1 MSDFFYSQKYFNNF
15 NRTLFWV
22 SSVTDISHSIYKS
35 QFLLSLHLLKLKRVL
50 NNKCI
55 MEKEVQKL
63 ICDANEA
70 VARVAHKTNEV
81 CAIYPI
87 TPASPMG
94 EHVDVYSSN
103 GETNIWNNI
112 PRIVE
117 MQSEGGAAGAV
128 HGSLQAGALTT
139 TFTASQGLLLMI
151 PNMYKIAGELLP
163 TVIHVAARTIATHAL
178 SIFGDHSDV
187 MATRQ
192 TGFSML
198 FGGSVQEAQDFALI
212 SQTATLKSRIPFL
225 NIFDGFRTSHEISK
239 IDAIS
244 DNTIKSMMPEDKI
257 MAHKKRSLD
266 PDHPVV
272 RGTSQN
278 PDVFFQARE
287 AANTFYDKVPEIVQN
302 TMDEF
307 YKHTGRKYSLF
318 YYVGHQ
324 EAEKLIVIMGS
335 GQGPVLEAVDTMVKN
350 GEKVGAIIVRLFR
363 PFSISHFIDAIPKT
377 VKNVAVLD
385 RTKEPGSIGE
395 PLYLDIVTA
404 FNESN
409 RDMPR
414 IIGGRFGLSS
424 KEFDPAMVKSVY
436 DELDK
441 DIPKN
446 HFTIGINDDVS
457 HTSLE
462 IGSRLETVKSTF
474 NCMFYGLGSDG
485 TVGANKNSIKIIG
498 ETTDNYVQGYFVYD
512 SKKAGAQTVSHLRF
526 GPKPI
531 YSTYLIHKA
540 NFIACHQFN
549 FIEKYDI
556 LKNIKKGGTFLL
568 NAPFSNETIWNNLP
582 RRMQEEIIEN
592 ELEFY
597 VIDATNVAQEAK
609 LGKRTNTIL
618 QTCFFAIS
626 GILPKEEAIEK
637 IKNAIVKSYAHKGD
651 KVVQMNFNAVDKS
664 LENLQKVDYPKKIT
678 NNRELKSMMTGT
690 DDPFVKE
697 ILGKIL
703 AGKGDELP
711 VSAFPVDGTFPTGT
725 TQYEKRG
732 IADFIPIWDDEHLCT
747 QCNKCVVICPHAAIR
762 AKVVSNT
769 DLVDA
774 PKTLKTIAAKGRP
787 FKSDVESY
795 VLQVSPE
802 DCTGCDLCVAVC
814 PAVSKEIDDFKSINM
829 HKKLDVEKE
838 ENINW
843 DYFVNLPEY
852 DRTALQITNVKG
864 SQFLEPLFEFS
875 GACSGCGETPYIKLL
890 TQLFGDSILIANA
903 TGCSSIY
910 GGNLPTTPYKTNEF
924 GRGPAWA
931 NSLFEDNAEFG
942 LGMKLALSKKQEIAV
957 DLLKSLEL
965 LVGSEIVEAI
975 LNNPEETEIQKA
987 KKIDDIEI
995 LKKTLKTIDNDD
1007 DAVKLNQLTE
1017 YLRRKAVWILG
1028 GDGWAYDIGYGGVDH
1043 VLASGEDINIMV
1055 LDTEVYSNTG
1065 GQTSKATPLG
1075 ASAKFSV
1082 SGKRTSK
1089 KSLALQA
1096 VSYENVYVAQVAIG
1110 AKDLQTLKAI
1120 EEAMAY
1126 PGPSIIIAYSH
1137 CGEHGYDLKDG
1148 ALQQE
1153 KAVETGYWPLFRF
1166 NPSKP
1171 KGKKFKLDS
1180 KAPSLP
1186 LSDFMYNE
1194 TRFTRVVKENA
1205 ELGESLL
1212 KQAQEE
1218 VNNKWE
1224 RLDLYRNM

>member
-1 MSDFFYSQKYFNNF
+1 ME
-15 NRTLFWV
+15 
-22 SSVTDISHSIYKS
+22 
-35 QFLLSLHLLKLKRVL
+35 
-50 NNKCI
+50 NKF
-55 MEKEVQKL
+55 QKL

-94 EHVDVYSSN
+94 EHVDVFSSN
-103 GETNIWNNI
+103 NEKNIWGNI
-112 PRIVE
+112 PKIVE

-163 TVIHVAARTIATHAL
+163 TVIHVAARTVATHAL

-187 MATRQ
+187 MAARQ
-192 TGFSML
+192 TGFAML
-198 FGGSVQEAQDFALI
+198 FGGSVQEAHDFALI
-212 SQTATLKSRIPFL
+212 SQVATLRARIPFL

-239 IDAIS
+239 IDEIPE
-244 DNTIKSMMPEDKI
+244 DVIKAMMPEDKI

-287 AANTFYDKVPEIVQN
+287 AANLYYENVPEIVQK
-302 TMDEF
+302 TMDDF
-307 YKHTGRKYSLF
+307 YKHTGRQYNLF
-318 YYVGHQ
+318 DYVGHPK
-324 EAEKLIVIMGS
+324 AEKIIIIMGS
-335 GQGPVLEAVDTMVKN
+335 GQGPVMEAVDTMVKN

-363 PFSISHFIDAIPKT
+363 PFSINHLIESIPHT
-377 VKNVAVLD
+377 VQKIAVLD

-395 PLYLDIVTA
+395 PLYLDLVTA
-404 FNESN
+404 FAESN
-409 RDMPR
+409 RNQPK
-414 IIGGRFGLSS
+414 IIGGRYGLSS
-424 KEFDPAMVKSVY
+424 KEFDPAMVKAIY

-441 DIPKN
+441 EKSKN

-457 HTSLE
+457 HKSLTV
-462 IGSRLETVKSTF
+462 GQRLETIKSTF

-540 NFIACHQFN
+540 DFIACHQFN

-568 NAPFSNETIWNNLP
+568 NAPYSNKEIWNELP
-582 RRMQEEIIEN
+582 KKMQEEILEN
-592 ELEFY
+592 ELDFY
-597 VIDATNVAQEAK
+597 CIDATKVAHEAN
-609 LGKRTNTIL
+609 LGKRTNTVL

-626 GILPKEEAIEK
+626 GVLPREEAIQK
-637 IKNAIVKSYAHKGD
+637 IKDAIVKSYSHKGD
-651 KVVQMNFNAVDKS
+651 KIVQMNFNAVDAS
-664 LENLQKVDYPKKIT
+664 LENLQKVNYPKNIT
-678 NNRELKSMMTGT
+678 NDRPLKTMMNGAN
-690 DDPFVKE
+690 DPFVKE

-725 TQYEKRG
+725 TQFEKRG
-732 IADFIPIWDDEHLCT
+732 IADFIPVWDDENLCT
-747 QCNKCVVICPHAAIR
+747 QCNKCIAICPHAAIR
-762 AKVVSNT
+762 AKVVPNT
-769 DLVDA
+769 ELANA
-774 PKTLKTIAAKGRP
+774 PASLKAVPAKGRP
-787 FKSDVESY
+787 FISETESY

-814 PAVSKEIDDFKSINM
+814 PAISKEIEDFKSINM
-829 HKKLDVEKE
+829 RKKLDVEVQ

-843 DYFVNLPEY
+843 DYFVNLSNY
-852 DRTALQITNVKG
+852 DRKALQITNVKG

-942 LGMKLALSKKQEIAV
+942 LGMKLALSKKQEIAI
-957 DLLKSLEL
+957 DLLKSLEFF
-965 LVGSEIVEAI
+965 VGSEIVDSI
-975 LNNPEETEIQKA
+975 LNNPEETETQKA
-987 KKIDDIEI
+987 QKIDDINS
-995 LKKTLKTIDNDD
+995 LMLTLKTLDNDD
-1007 DAVKLNQLTE
+1007 NAVKLMQLSE
-1017 YLRRKAVWILG
+1017 YLRRKSVWILG
-1028 GDGWAYDIGYGGVDH
+1028 GDGWAYDIGYGGLDH
-1043 VLASGEDINIMV
+1043 ALASGENINIMV

-1096 VSYENVYVAQVAIG
+1096 ISYENVYVAQVAIG

-1120 EEAMAY
+1120 EEAEAY

-1171 KGKKFKLDS
+1171 KGKRFKLDS
-1180 KAPSLP
+1180 KEPSLP

-1194 TRFTRVVKENA
+1194 TRFSRVAKKDA
-1205 ELGESLL
+1205 KLGEALL

-1218 VNNKWE
+1218 VDTKWE
-1224 RLDLYRNM
+1224 RLELYRNM